1 MKAVLEFQNVSLNA
15 EPPYEVGLRG
25 LSFALAP
32 GELLRV
38 DVVAG
43 RTVIPLADLA
53 GGLLEPEE
61 GEVLLNG
68 RAWRDYA
75 PDEAAVERGR
85 IGRIFEGTGWISNL
99 DVDENITLS
108 ARYHAHRSE
117 AEALQEARELAVR
130 LGLGELPAGRPVL
143 HASTDL
149 RRAEWVRA
157 LLGNPSLLILER
169 PVRDLPSEW
178 IPPLLAEL
186 DRRRAAGAAVI
197 WIQKWPAPLA
207 AEALK
212 PTLHF
217 EVESGN
223 ITRI

>member
-1 MKAVLEFQNVSLNA
+1 MKTVIEFQNVSLKA
-15 EPPYEVGLRG
+15 EPPYEVGLRN

-43 RTVIPLADLA
+43 HTVIPLADLA
-53 GGLLEPEE
+53 SGLLEPEE
-61 GEVLLNG
+61 GEVLLHG
-68 RAWRDYA
+68 RTWRDYA
-75 PDEAAVERGR
+75 PDEAAAERGR
-85 IGRIFEGTGWISNL
+85 IGRIFEGAGWISNL

-108 ARYHAHRSE
+108 ARYHAQMSE
-117 AEALQEARELAVR
+117 AEVLQAARELAVR
-130 LGLGELPAGRPVL
+130 LGLVELPTGRPAL
-143 HASTDL
+143 HASTEL

-157 LLGNPSLLILER
+157 LMGKPSLLILDR

-186 DRRRAAGAAVI
+186 DRRRVDGAAVI

>member
-1 MKAVLEFQNVSLNA
+1 MKAVIEFQKVSRKA
-15 EPPYEVGLRG
+15 EPPYEVGLSN

-32 GELLRV
+32 GELLLV
-38 DVVAG
+38 QVVEG

-53 GGLLEPEE
+53 SGLLEAEE

-68 RAWRDYA
+68 RPWRDYT
-75 PDEAAVERGR
+75 PDEAAAERGR
-85 IGRIFEGTGWISNL
+85 MGRIFEGTGWVSNL

-108 ARYHAHRSE
+108 SRYHAARPE
-117 AEALQEARELAVR
+117 PEALQAARELAVR
-130 LGLGELPAGRPVL
+130 LGLRDLPAGRPTL
-143 HASTDL
+143 HTSADL

-157 LLGNPSLLILER
+157 LLGQPYLLILER
-169 PVRDLPSEW
+169 PIRDLPAEW
-178 IPPLLAEL
+178 IPPLLAEVE
-186 DRRRAAGAAVI
+186 RRRAAGTAVI
-197 WIQKWPAPLA
+197 WIQKWPPPLA

-212 PTLHF
+212 PTLQF